1 MSVYGNLI
9 DQELDIGGSLSVDNT
24 RDLDVD
30 EANFLG
36 ELQSTG
42 TGDTI
47 GGTAPDMTL
56 TDAGASF
63 TDQDI
68 GRFIRISGA
77 TTGAND
83 GVFLITDVTSG
94 TALSYVNASG
104 VAEAYAGTWEIR
116 RPYSLLDEMDFH
128 RTDRRNIKGT
138 ASHVTD
144 VPIYQRPD
152 ANTTDVPANLTNIS
166 GNTLD
171 AKALV
176 VNRKH
181 EDAAVSEGDTLVTL
195 SSVSN
200 LQHAG
205 AVNTLGVPVFD
216 GADAGNHLSTFVE
229 IVDPDTG
236 TALTVYGYA
245 VGEIDADS
253 GGTAVLPADTETFT
267 LDDGTNPAVIFE
279 FDDNATATNV
289 AVDISAAADD
299 DDVRDAMI
307 LAINNQRTLGNL
319 NIFAEIGG
327 PGLVQLT
334 NDNPGTAG
342 NVAITETVAAAGFTV
357 TGMSGGTANA
367 GERVFGRTQA
377 GGSTSPD
384 SVEVEFRSVPIGDD
398 ISTSNAY
405 TWERDQ
411 PAVIDV
417 FYGFRVRM
425 DQMAETA
432 LRTTLVNGIIGDA
445 NLAGDLA
452 DIRAAVGLNDGDTS
466 LFGKLTNIGNFYVFS
481 TLDSDPTV
489 VEALNALNAQIGDRD
504 YSATAITNIAGL
516 ADGQTITESIEALA
530 LAIGSSTVTRV
541 IERLA
546 AAVSKNTAHTLPGGN
561 MYTLDGTDN
570 GQNMWV
576 FWRKQLQDPGPVSGH
591 NDYEETSTTQITPY
605 VNLKVNDHVN
615 YMIFN

>member
-9 DQELDIGGSLSVDNT
+9 DQELDIGGALSVDNT

-68 GRFIRISGA
+68 GRFIRITGA

-94 TALSYVNASG
+94 TELEYVNASG
-104 VAEAYAGTWEIR
+104 VAEAFAGTWEIR

-144 VPIYQRPD
+144 VPVYQRPD
-152 ANTTDVPANLTNIS
+152 ANTTDVPANLTNIA

-171 AKALV
+171 AKAMV
-176 VNRKH
+176 NNRKF
-181 EDAAVSEGDTLVTL
+181 EDASVAEGDTEITIT
-195 SSVSN
+195 SVSN
-200 LQHAG
+200 LTHAG

-216 GADAGNHLSTFVE
+216 GADAGNHLGTYAE
-229 IVDPDTG
+229 IINPSTG
-236 TALTVYGYA
+236 TALEVIGKA
-245 VGEIDADS
+245 VGQIDCDTA
-253 GGTAVLPADTETFT
+253 GTGVLPADTETFT

-279 FDDNATATNV
+279 FDTNATATNV

-299 DDVRDAMI
+299 DDVRDAI
-307 LAINNQRTLGNL
+307 IAAVNNQRTLGNL
-319 NIFAEIGG
+319 DIFAEIGG
-327 PGLVQLT
+327 AGIVQLT

-342 NVAITETVAAAGFTV
+342 NVAITETVADANFVV
-357 TGMSGGTANA
+357 TGMAGGTAN
-367 GERVFGRTQA
+367 GGDRIFGRTQA

-384 SVEVEFRSVPIGDD
+384 SVEVELRSVPKGDD
-398 ISTSNAY
+398 ISTSSAY

-411 PAVIDV
+411 PTTVDIT
-417 FYGFRVRM
+417 YGFRERM
-425 DQMAETA
+425 DQMSESA
-432 LRTTLVNGIIGDA
+432 LRVTLVNGLIGDA
-445 NLAGDLA
+445 DLA
-452 DIRAAVGLNDGDTS
+452 DDIADIRSAIGLNDGDDT
-466 LFGKLTNIGNFYVFS
+466 LHGKMTNLGDFYVFS
-481 TLDSDPTV
+481 GLDSDPTV
-489 VEALNALNAQIGDRD
+489 VEALNLLNAEIGDRD
-504 YSATAITNIAGL
+504 YSAGALSAVGGL
-516 ADGQTITESIEALA
+516 ADGQTITESIEAIA
-530 LAIGSSTVTRV
+530 LAISGSSVTRV
-541 IERLA
+541 IERLSA
-546 AAVSKNTAHTLPGGN
+546 DVAKNTAHTLPGGN
-561 MYTLDGTDN
+561 TYTLDGTDN

-576 FWRKQLQDPGPVSGH
+576 FWRKQLQDPGPVSGF

-605 VNLKVNDHVN
+605 VKLKEDDHVN
-615 YMIFN
+615 YMIYM